1 MVCSLHAV
9 MSDPYCF
16 PHSLPNPQP
25 SPALLKKDQS
35 LPTWDSWHLPACCFT
50 FASVCYKWVCWTLKY
65 LAETPSK
72 PSQDP
77 FTAPFSWDTADLK
90 WSWVLMGLKGS
101 CAGRQAGRQAG
112 LSAAVGGRHTPR
124 HCGCAELC
132 SPGLPTGVCWTLTTP
147 LFRLRLSLSWTYK
160 EPALMMTVVTMTVM
174 ALMMLSS
181 SWGSVAS

>member
-9 MSDPYCF
+9 MSDPYRF

-25 SPALLKKDQS
+25 RPALPKKDQR

-72 PSQDP
+72 PSQDA
-77 FTAPFSWDTADLK
+77 FTAPFSWDTAVLK
-90 WSWVLMGLKGS
+90 WSWALVGLKGS
-101 CAGRQAGRQAG
+101 CAGRQAGRLGWAWQWAG
-112 LSAAVGGRHTPR
+112 DTAHGTVGVLS
-124 HCGCAELC
+124 CAPQVC
-132 SPGLPTGVCWTLTTP
+132 PTGVCWALTIP

-160 EPALMMTVVTMTVM
+160 APALMMTVMTVTVV
-174 ALMMLSS
+174 ALMMLSA
-181 SWGSVAS
+181 SWGSLS